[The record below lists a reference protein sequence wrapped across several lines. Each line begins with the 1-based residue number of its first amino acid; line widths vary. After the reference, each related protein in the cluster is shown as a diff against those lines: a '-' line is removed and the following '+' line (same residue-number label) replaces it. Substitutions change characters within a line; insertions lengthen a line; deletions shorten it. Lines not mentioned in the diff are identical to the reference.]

1 MEPTKPRTRLMT
13 VQQAADELAVSRWS
27 IYRLIWDGRVQSVQV
42 GRCRRIVRQSL
53 DDYLAELIQE
63 AA

>member
-27 IYRLIWDGRVQSVQV
+27 IYRLI
-42 GRCRRIVRQSL
+42 
-53 DDYLAELIQE
+53 
-63 AA
+63 